1 MRLVK
6 AEIFKKIPEIEMLEA
21 LVVYVDDVG
30 FRA

>member
-21 LVVYVDDVG
+21 LVYVDDVG